1 MKLAVS
7 LLCCFLLPVAA
18 FNLAPSRAL
27 STTLSK
33 PALAKRALA
42 ATTMG
47 QSSEAANPASPAD
60 GIDWAQMAKYPVA
73 TIGEFSIIA
82 ALFKSIDTLVTLPTI
97 VVPFIFLFLSLRSR
111 IFSFLPA
118 SRPPRGGFENEEG
131 KPKAPV
137 RKEVKRPAWTPPGI
151 AFPFIW
157 LTISVLRASS
167 STLIWRTCGKT
178 LFSFPLLVL
187 VAHLCI
193 GDTWNC
199 ITNIEQRLGFSALTV
214 LIVLASVYSE
224 VAVYFTTLPLA
235 GYLLAPSAVWIS
247 IATVLTWTIWRMN
260 EPNEPLL
267 PKKGEGKNA
276 QFRLPL
282 SDVFEK

>member
-1 MKLAVS
+1 ME
-7 LLCCFLLPVAA
+7 
-18 FNLAPSRAL
+18 R
-27 STTLSK
+27 
-33 PALAKRALA
+33 
-42 ATTMG
+42 
-47 QSSEAANPASPAD
+47 
-60 GIDWAQMAKYPVA
+60 
-73 TIGEFSIIA
+73 
-82 ALFKSIDTLVTLPTI
+82 
-97 VVPFIFLFLSLRSR
+97 RS
-111 IFSFLPA
+111 F
-118 SRPPRGGFENEEG
+118 
-131 KPKAPV
+131 V
-137 RKEVKRPAWTPPGI
+137 
-151 AFPFIW
+151 
-157 LTISVLRASS
+157 
-167 STLIWRTCGKT
+167 
-178 LFSFPLLVL
+178 PLLVL

-214 LIVLASVYSE
+214 LIVLASVYSA

-247 IATVLTWTIWRMN
+247 IATVLSWTIWRMN